1 MITNTIDITNWGE
14 RMSKYHVF
22 GLGNALVDKEFE
34 VDDDFFTHESI
45 QKGVMTL
52 VDGESQENLLQRLMS
67 KYGLKKR
74 AGGGSAA
81 NTMYAISQ
89 FGGSTYYAC
98 KVADDEFGDFYVQEL
113 GELNI
118 DTNLAGNRE
127 HGTTG
132 KCLVMVSPD
141 AERTMLTFLGISE
154 TLATT
159 DLDEDAIRDSQYV
172 YLEGY
177 LVSSDSGRQACVDAR
192 KIAEANGVK
201 TAMTLSDP
209 AMVQFFRGG
218 LNEMIGDGVDLL
230 FANDVEALTWTGK
243 ETIAEAA
250 EALKE
255 VAKTFVITLG
265 KEGALVF
272 DGEKEIRI
280 ASNPVKAVDTNGA
293 GDMFAGA
300 FLYAITE
307 GHDFESA
314 GKLASLAAANTVT
327 HFGPRLPS
335 AVHQEIKSKVLG

>member
-1 MITNTIDITNWGE
+1 
-14 RMSKYHVF
+14 MSKYDVF

-34 VDDDFFTHESI
+34 VDDAFFGHENI
-45 QKGVMTL
+45 QKGIMTL
-52 VDGESQENLLQRLMS
+52 VDGESQETLLQRLMDRF
-67 KYGLKKR
+67 GLKKR

-89 FGGSTYYAC
+89 FGGKSYYAC

-118 DTNLAGNRE
+118 DTNLGDNRD

-154 TLATT
+154 TLASS
-159 DLDEDAIRDSQYV
+159 DLDAEAIRESKYV

-177 LVSSDSGRQACVDAR
+177 LVTSDTGRQACIDAR

-201 TAMTLSDP
+201 TALTLSDP

-218 LNEMIGDGVDLL
+218 LEDMIGDGVDLL
-230 FANDVEALTWTGK
+230 FANDVEALSWTGK
-243 ETIAEAA
+243 DTIPEAA
-250 EALKE
+250 QELKKI
-255 VAKTFVITLG
+255 AKTFVITLG

-272 DGEKEIRI
+272 DGQKEIKI
-280 ASNPVKAVDTNGA
+280 DSTPVKAVDTNGA

-300 FLYAITE
+300 FLYAITA
-307 GHDFESA
+307 GHDFETA
-314 GKLASLAAANTVT
+314 GRLASKAAATTVS

-335 AVHQEIKSKVLG
+335 AAHEDIKKGILS